1 MSAGRPADPLPEQ
14 LRAVAE
20 AALPGERL
28 DHARTDHGGSHD
40 VVLLPGVAV
49 VRVAR
54 TPTAEAELF
63 RNVELLRRLSVLD
76 LPFAVPEPLS
86 AIVTAEGRS
95 GVALSWLDGEPAA
108 RGEGGDPEQ
117 LAALLGAL
125 REVDLRGLDGAL
137 GVPHQYAGGERWSQL
152 LLEEVVPRLP
162 GEWRDEARRRVTAA
176 LELEPV
182 EPSLVHGDLAGANVR
197 WAADG
202 RLLGVLD
209 WDLAQPFDPALDAAC
224 LSWHGWERVR
234 AAVDGLM
241 LRRAWTW
248 YLTFALEVLAHALAD
263 GESGEAL
270 DRRVAVTVAAL
281 ERSAARARPY

>member
-1 MSAGRPADPLPEQ
+1 MSPGPG

-20 AALPGERL
+20 AALPGLRL
-28 DHARTDHGGSHD
+28 DDARTDRGGSHD

-54 TPTAEAELF
+54 TPTAEAELV
-63 RNVELLRRLSVLD
+63 RNVELLRRLSALD

-86 AIVTAEGRS
+86 GIVTADGRS

-125 REVDLRGLDGAL
+125 RAIDLRGLDGLL

-162 GEWRDEARRRVTAA
+162 GEWRDEARRRVVAA
-176 LELEPV
+176 LELDPV
-182 EPSLVHGDLAGANVR
+182 EPSLVHGDLAGANVH
-197 WAADG
+197 WAPDG
-202 RLLGVLD
+202 RLLGILD

-224 LSWHGWERVR
+224 LAWHGWDRVR
-234 AAVDGLM
+234 EAVDEPT

-248 YLTFALEVLAHALAD
+248 YLTFALEVLAHALVN
-263 GESGEAL
+263 GETGETL
-270 DRRVAVTVAAL
+270 DRRVVVTVAAL
-281 ERSAARARPY
+281 ERSAARPRPY